1 MTQTNISDFDSKSQ
15 SQTSEES
22 NEENDNTGTQQPK
35 RNEFSL
41 DGLRAN
47 DPLAFL
53 AAVGTVRALDSA
65 ETTERPKLSWTRAG
79 SNWTPTLHVEKEL
92 SREQLLEILTEYL
105 TDNQDA
111 LRYTMSNDP
120 STQKSKLSNLDPE
133 EFQELLETVEL
144 RSENEQAL
152 AAYGTDAFTNHSE
165 IAEFSPREQGTAVT
179 RLDIVEFSGPLCF
192 LKGQRR
198 LVEETT
204 RSKLRETLFELW
216 EFSDDASGHRTMRW
230 SPTDAKRGAYTGV
243 DPTNLDSQTVHG
255 ANRLAIEGSRLYTV
269 IPHAAGSETVG
280 FVQLETGEHVFQ
292 YPIWSAPVGVRTIQ
306 TLLVHPELM
315 SGDPA
320 PEQVQGI
327 EKVLRAEVEV
337 NDRYRNLGRGIPVN

>member
-1 MTQTNISDFDSKSQ
+1 MTQTNISDFSNKTQ

-22 NEENDNTGTQQPK
+22 NRENDNTDREEAK
-35 RNEFSL
+35 RTEFSL

-65 ETTERPKLSWTRAG
+65 ETTDRPKLSWTRVG
-79 SNWTPTLHVEKEL
+79 SNWTPTLHVKEEL
-92 SREQLLEILTEYL
+92 SREQLLDTLTEYL
-105 TDNQDA
+105 TDDQDA

-120 STQKSKLSNLDPE
+120 SIKRNKLSNLDPE
-133 EFQELLETVEL
+133 EFQELLATVEL
-144 RSENEQAL
+144 RSEDEQAL
-152 AAYGTDAFTNHSE
+152 AAYGTDAFRNHSE

-198 LVEETT
+198 LLDETT
-204 RSKLRETLFELW
+204 QAKLRETLFELW

-269 IPHAAGSETVG
+269 VPHVAGGETVG

-292 YPIWSAPVGVRTIQ
+292 YPIWSAPVGVTTIQ
-306 TLLVHPELM
+306 TLLAHPELM
-315 SGDPA
+315 SIDPA
-320 PEQVQGI
+320 PEKVQGV
-327 EKVLRAEVEV
+327 ERALRAEVEV